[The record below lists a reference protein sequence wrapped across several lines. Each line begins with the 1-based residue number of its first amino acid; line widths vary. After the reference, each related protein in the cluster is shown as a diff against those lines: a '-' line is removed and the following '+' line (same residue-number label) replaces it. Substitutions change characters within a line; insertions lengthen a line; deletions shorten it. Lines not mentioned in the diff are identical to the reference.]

1 MKGRVGGHLQH
12 LQATLWSWG
21 LPGCPPIE
29 QGGHCT
35 PGLGAGGGGWS
46 LLTCALG
53 LRPGSVPT
61 CTEEADELD
70 RLVTAKTE
78 PVQYDHLNHTVTVT
92 TISNLD
98 FSAAR
103 LLGLPPPEVGL
114 PRSPREEGTQ
124 GQPGWPGGH

>member
-1 MKGRVGGHLQH
+1 M
-12 LQATLWSWG
+12 
-21 LPGCPPIE
+21 
-29 QGGHCT
+29 
-35 PGLGAGGGGWS
+35 
-46 LLTCALG
+46 
-53 LRPGSVPT
+53 PT
-61 CTEEADELD
+61 RTEEADELD

-114 PRSPREEGTQ
+114 PRDPREEGTQ
-124 GQPGWPGGH
+124 GQPSWPGAH